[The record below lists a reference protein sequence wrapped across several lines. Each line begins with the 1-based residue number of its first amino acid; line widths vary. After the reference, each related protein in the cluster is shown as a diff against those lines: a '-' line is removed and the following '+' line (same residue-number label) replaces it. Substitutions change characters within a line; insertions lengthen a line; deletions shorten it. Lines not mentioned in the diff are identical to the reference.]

1 MRILTDEDL
10 KKIRMLKLK
19 AALKHVTKDKDDE
32 EAEEAEELDE
42 SEDILSDNDDEEEGE
57 DD

>member
-19 AALKHVTKDKDDE
+19 AALKHVTKDKDDDE
-32 EAEEAEELDE
+32 EVDE

>member
-42 SEDILSDNDDEEEGE
+42 SDDEEEGE